1 MSILKNSAIYMVGE
15 LFSKMLPFLLLPYLS
30 RKLGVEGFGELSYY
44 QTFLAVAV
52 LILSLNQEG
61 AVARYFYFYGKRS
74 IHLIVNAGYLYT
86 LVIASIML
94 LVCWYLQSSILF
106 YIVLASV
113 FQNFLNVQLILRQS
127 EKNAVGYTVIQF
139 LSGFVIVL
147 FTIGLLEYFQTE
159 LVEKR
164 IIAIFLSNVL
174 VFLIAYFLYASKH
187 RMKHFSLKYYKL
199 GFMYILGFGLPLI
212 LHNASG
218 LLRGQL
224 DRIFIYHQ
232 FSEKDL
238 GLYAMG
244 ATVASIASVGIMAI
258 NKATIPYYYEGL
270 KQGKLTLSKIHQWT
284 LLSLLFV
291 PIPAIVMWLIP
302 ESVVVWLFCEQFL
315 GAKYYIIMF
324 LIATTLSIP
333 YLLLVNYLFY
343 YGKNQWISLCS
354 ILTTVIYVL
363 ALSMLMYG
371 QIEYVPFASII
382 GAIVILPVLWVMTN
396 RIIKK

>member
-44 QTFLAVAV
+44 QTFLAIAV

-94 LVCWYLQSSILF
+94 LICWYLQSSILF

-113 FQNFLNVQLILRQS
+113 FQNFVNVQLILRQS
-127 EKNAVGYTVIQF
+127 EKNAVSYTVIQF
-139 LSGFVIVL
+139 LSGFITVL
-147 FTIGLLEYFQTE
+147 FTVGLLEYFQTE

-174 VFLIAYFLYASKH
+174 VFLIAYFLYATKH
-187 RMKHFSLKYYKL
+187 RMKHFSFKYYKL
-199 GFMYILGFGLPLI
+199 GLMYILGFGLPLI

-270 KQGKLTLSKIHQWT
+270 KQGKLTLSKIQKWT

-291 PIPAIVMWLIP
+291 PIPAIVTWFIP
-302 ESVVVWLFCEQFL
+302 ESLVVWLFGEQFL
-315 GAKYYIIMF
+315 GTKYYIIVF
-324 LIATTLSIP
+324 LLATTLSIP

-343 YGKNQWISLCS
+343 YGKNQWISASS
-354 ILTTVIYVL
+354 ILTTVVYMLVL
-363 ALSMLMYG
+363 FGLMNVK
-371 QIEYVPFASII
+371 IEYIPFASII
-382 GAIVILPVLWVMTN
+382 GAVVILPVLWVMTN
-396 RIIKK
+396 KVTEK